1 MIKTLARLLRHR
13 WHDQSDAA
21 RAVPPALAAERVRL
35 QRLAERLPA
44 ALVRQH
50 ESAQQRLERAALRL
64 SLLDPQL
71 VLERGYAWLEDADGR
86 PVTRASQTT
95 PGQALAATLA
105 DGKVDLTV
113 APPGSR

>member
-1 MIKTLARLLRHR
+1 MQEGHGDRADPDGVAAHLA
-13 WHDQSDAA
+13 D
-21 RAVPPALAAERVRL
+21 
-35 QRLAERLPA
+35 RLPSAFARQLRA
-44 ALVRQH
+44 AH
-50 ESAQQRLERAALRL
+50 ERLERAALRL

>member
-1 MIKTLARLLRHR
+1 M
-13 WHDQSDAA
+13 
-21 RAVPPALAAERVRL
+21 
-35 QRLAERLPA
+35 RLAHLADRLPA
-44 ALVRQH
+44 ALARQLGAAH
-50 ESAQQRLERAALRL
+50 ERLERAALRL